1 MHDNKLPTISDKIK
15 RINEIVAGMDDGI
28 EFFSTTHHKFEGDVE
43 KELAFENNI
52 NFFYGLFFERCV
64 IYKNFIL
71 QKIQLYDLNYKEVY
85 FSINLIHD
93 IRTYKNHGLD
103 KNKSHDNKII
113 MSVEKW
119 HYNLTG
125 SKQIDDSKYRIE
137 RTKDLTSMANKILN
151 SILKC
156 VEKIDT
162 DIDKERRNDI
172 IEEMLILKREYLPD
186 YIIEE
191 YFKKTINKVGMELDA
206 KKLTKIYGCK
216 IREKIKLNSE
226 NTKIESIELWIEDI
240 LCSEK
245 IVCCPLGVGRIM
257 SEFGLK
263 PGKDVGKLKEIAVE
277 LFNKN
282 KFLSEEELLDQLKEF
297 INETC
302 QM

>member
-1 MHDNKLPTISDKIK
+1 MCDNKLPTVSDKIK

-52 NFFYGLFFERCV
+52 NFFYGLFFERCD

-71 QKIQLYDLNYKEVY
+71 QKIQLYKLNYKEVS

-137 RTKDLTSMANKILN
+137 RTKDLTSRADKILN
-151 SILKC
+151 SILRC
-156 VEKIDT
+156 VEKIDG
-162 DIDKERRNDI
+162 DGERRKDMI
-172 IEEMLILKREYLPD
+172 DEMLMLKCQYFPEHK
-186 YIIEE
+186 IEDC
-191 YFKKTINKVGMELDA
+191 FKKALNKFGIKVDA
-206 KKLTKIYGCK
+206 KKLTKKYGCK
-216 IREKIKLNSE
+216 IRDKIKLNSDDDK
-226 NTKIESIELWIEDI
+226 TKNIDLWIEDM
-240 LCSEK
+240 LFSEK
-245 IVCCPLGVGRIM
+245 IVCCPLGADRIM

-263 PGKDVGKLKEIAVE
+263 PGKELGKLKKRAVD
-277 LFNKN
+277 LFNEN
-282 KFLSEEELLDQLKEF
+282 KFLSEEKLLDKLKEF
-297 INETC
+297 RNETF